1 MLAGDA
7 RVRAVT
13 DLPVALLLTHAH
25 PDHYGA
31 AGEFHEIW
39 LHERDRAILPG
50 MARLDEA
57 LGASPLPAQRVQ
69 WFDDRQTFDLGDW
82 QLRVLPCPGHT
93 PGSVLFVDDGQQAV
107 FSGDALGSGYIV
119 LMSIPGA
126 LSLAAYRQSLIALA
140 QRLKGCADYTWY
152 TGHYH
157 QAGAPGTS
165 GYEPNALRFDNRITF
180 M

>member
-1 MLAGDA
+1 M
-7 RVRAVT
+7 RAVT

-39 LHERDRAILPG
+39 LHERDRAILPD

-57 LGASPLPAQRVQ
+57 LGASPLPAQ
-69 WFDDRQTFDLGDW
+69 
-82 QLRVLPCPGHT
+82 RVLPCPGHT

-119 LMSIPGA
+119 LISIPGA

-165 GYEPNALRFDNRITF
+165 GHEPNALRFDNRITF